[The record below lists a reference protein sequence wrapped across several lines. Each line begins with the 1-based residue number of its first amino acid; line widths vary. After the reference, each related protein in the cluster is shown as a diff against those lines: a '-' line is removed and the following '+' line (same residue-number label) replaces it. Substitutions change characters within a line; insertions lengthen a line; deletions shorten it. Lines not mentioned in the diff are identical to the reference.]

1 LHYIG
6 FYHRGWSFVICAPPS
21 ISVLFF
27 LYEGELIKY
36 LEWSCWTATRCG
48 RRF

>member
-1 LHYIG
+1 LVSIIEVG
-6 FYHRGWSFVICAPPS
+6 VSSFAPPS